1 MASSAMASTP
11 QKPQPPPRP
20 PLRQLLAPIFLFTT
34 VVSLAFNRAR
44 LARDRSEE
52 HRRHLVAYHLL
63 DDELRRLTRGRGM
76 MTTPLEDEKA
86 FASRC
91 ARAGIDLR
99 RLGIRKEALP
109 AGYLDRD
116 QAAMASSSASTAGV
130 TWAQALFGGQGTT
143 ERLKEAVSRAATSL
157 KASFAGA
164 AGGGA
169 AVGGQGKGEVSE
181 QQQDEWEQ
189 GERSRQEAQSLLESQ
204 VADLSLSTAL
214 LAYAASAERA
224 EEAEKRRREEQQQR
238 QATLHDTQPRS
249 SHSTFSASHSTS
261 SSPAM
266 IPSDTPLSGDNQG
279 APRPPPTSAGQTGGR
294 RFFV

>member
-1 MASSAMASTP
+1 
-11 QKPQPPPRP
+11 
-20 PLRQLLAPIFLFTT
+20 
-34 VVSLAFNRAR
+34 
-44 LARDRSEE
+44 
-52 HRRHLVAYHLL
+52 
-63 DDELRRLTRGRGM
+63 
-76 MTTPLEDEKA
+76 
-86 FASRC
+86 
-91 ARAGIDLR
+91 
-99 RLGIRKEALP
+99 
-109 AGYLDRD
+109 
-116 QAAMASSSASTAGV
+116 MASSSASTAGV
-130 TWAQALFGGQGTT
+130 TWTQALFGGQGTT
-143 ERLKEAVSRAATSL
+143 ERLKEAISRAASSL

-189 GERSRQEAQSLLESQ
+189 
-204 VADLSLSTAL
+204 TL